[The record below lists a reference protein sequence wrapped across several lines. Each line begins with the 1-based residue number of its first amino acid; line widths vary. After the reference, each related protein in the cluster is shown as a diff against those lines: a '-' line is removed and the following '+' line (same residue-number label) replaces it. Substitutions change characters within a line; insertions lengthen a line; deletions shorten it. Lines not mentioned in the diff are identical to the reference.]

1 MFEISGAKVL
11 LFFDICKRKGYFA
24 QKKTHPKM
32 RFFCYRQYLLEL
44 VVAVEGGFGSLAG
57 SLSPLR
63 TLRSARA
70 LRFRSLPPCSP
81 SALPARAHTVS
92 DRVSLK
98 KVYKSLFFERPQ
110 GARVAIMCVGCVVC
124 VVIRVLGARRVCVG
138 CAFAYIGLV
147 VVGI

>member
-1 MFEISGAKVL
+1 
-11 LFFDICKRKGYFA
+11 
-24 QKKTHPKM
+24 M

-92 DRVSLK
+92 DRVSLQCG
-98 KVYKSLFFERPQ
+98 VRSR
-110 GARVAIMCVGCVVC
+110 ARVYLL
-124 VVIRVLGARRVCVG
+124 R
-138 CAFAYIGLV
+138 YIGLS
-147 VVGI
+147 

>member
-1 MFEISGAKVL
+1 
-11 LFFDICKRKGYFA
+11 
-24 QKKTHPKM
+24 M

-110 GARVAIMCVGCVVC
+110 GARVAIMCVGCVGAWGAWYAWLLGFWV
-124 VVIRVLGARRVCVG
+124 RVDLHPEG
-138 CAFAYIGLV
+138 
-147 VVGI
+147 